1 MIPPVIELHNSI
13 NMANTA
19 TNTPAI
25 QPVNAPPRSNAQ
37 YYCFRASTDFE
48 TALQKVISKFDLNP
62 TEAYYFKGLLW
73 IGPI

>member
-19 TNTPAI
+19 ANTPAI
-25 QPVNAPPRSNAQ
+25 QPINAPPPSDAQ
-37 YYCFRASTDFE
+37 YYCFVSSTDFE
-48 TALQKVISKFDLNP
+48 TALQKVISKFSVNP
-62 TEAYYFKGLLW
+62 KEAYIFKGLLW